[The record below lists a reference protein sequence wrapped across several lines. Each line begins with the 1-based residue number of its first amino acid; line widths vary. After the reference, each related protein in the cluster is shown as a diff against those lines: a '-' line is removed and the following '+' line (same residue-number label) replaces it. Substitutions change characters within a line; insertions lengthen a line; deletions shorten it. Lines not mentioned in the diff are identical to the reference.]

1 LLRLIEKTGP
11 ARHIEAM
18 PQSAAIAAT
27 GDFVLPFDIAK
38 AGVRGRLVRLDLAS
52 ARALS
57 AHALPE
63 AAARIAGETL
73 ALSAIL
79 GTALKLDGRLTVQT
93 KSDGPLDLVAADYYG
108 EEGERERGV
117 RGFARLDPA
126 GFDALQSPDFTTLLG
141 KGSLAITI
149 EPKLGGNTYQGIVA
163 LSPDGIAASA
173 ETYFMQSEQLPT
185 VLRLAAA
192 PLYLAGDKQPHW
204 RAAGIMLQMT
214 PDSSIGRGA
223 AKPGAAPED
232 VHTSDDWTRLSLLL
246 KTVEDLELLDTQLAP
261 EKVLWRLF
269 HEDEVRVQPAL
280 PITFRCDCAP
290 DRIIQ
295 VLKSYA
301 PAERE
306 TLADPDGVIRA
317 RCEFCGATHEIAP
330 ASFG

>member
-1 LLRLIEKTGP
+1 
-11 ARHIEAM
+11 M
-18 PQSAAIAAT
+18 SQSAASIAAT

-52 ARALS
+52 GRALS

-93 KSDGPLDLVAADYYG
+93 KSDGPLDLMAADYYG
-108 EEGERERGV
+108 EEPDSESVSGGKDRGI
-117 RGFARLDPA
+117 RGFARLDQPR
-126 GFDALQSPDFTTLLG
+126 FDALKNPGFAALLG

-149 EPKLGGNTYQGIVA
+149 EPKLGGNTYQGIVE

-192 PLYLAGDKQPHW
+192 PLFIAGEKEPHW
-204 RAAGIMLQMT
+204 QAAGIMLQMT
-214 PDSSIGRGA
+214 PES

-232 VHTSDDWTRLSLLL
+232 VQTSDDWTRLSILL

-269 HEDEVRVQPAL
+269 HEDEVRVYPAL

-301 PAERE
+301 PTERE
-306 TLADPDGVIRA
+306 SLADPDGMIRA
-317 RCEFCGATHEIAP
+317 KCEFCGKTHEIGPDSLA
-330 ASFG
+330 